1 MGGGHG
7 KDNPAGILHAQTPIH
22 LLYPRQYVQ
31 WVRALMRLGLWWRT
45 QQAHQRFAGGAIT
58 GVQLAEEL
66 AAYSLLKR
74 L

>member
-1 MGGGHG
+1 MI
-7 KDNPAGILHAQTPIH
+7 DYEFPLTERVRT
-22 LLYPRQYVQ
+22 LL
-31 WVRALMRLGLWWRT
+31 RLGLWWRT
-45 QQAHQRFAGGAIT
+45 QQAHQRFAGGVIT